1 MDVMGKELRRV
12 KGDCSS
18 GFSNW
23 ADGYAKYWERKDLG
37 RTRFITR
44 RGMGREKKVHVK
56 FEVIRIHANSAIR
69 YTNLEVRMRN
79 TNFNTKECM

>member
-1 MDVMGKELRRV
+1 MDVRGKEERRV
-12 KGDCSS
+12 RDDCSS

-23 ADGYAKYWERKDLG
+23 VDGYAKYWERKGLG
-37 RTRFITR
+37 RTRFVTR
-44 RGMGREKKVHVK
+44 RGMGREKKVHVQFK
-56 FEVIRIHANSAIR
+56 VIRIHPSTAIR